1 MSRVLQCGDTP
12 RHPGR
17 HAGPGAA
24 PTPTGGPALRGAEV
38 CAAQPI
44 RHLPWANTAGIAW
57 GTSLALQQGMPQ
69 VVLPGTSARVAVA
82 LLAAAVAGGLLGAAI
97 GHLVGR
103 LLPAP
108 LVTGACVSASVALLV
123 VAAHAWLGGPRVGRG
138 LARAVL
144 WGTLLVALAGQV
156 PRVYLDYAE
165 FRRTA
170 AAALVAGPGA
180 PRDPDLYVD
189 LVLLAETGQPGFRGY
204 LLASLGVE
212 RATLSL
218 GRLRLRVLGHLLG
231 IGVGAA
237 VAAHLAL
244 AAVRARRCARC
255 ERRAD
260 RCTCGSVECG

>member
-1 MSRVLQCGDTP
+1 MP
-12 RHPGR
+12 R
-17 HAGPGAA
+17 
-24 PTPTGGPALRGAEV
+24 
-38 CAAQPI
+38 
-44 RHLPWANTAGIAW
+44 
-57 GTSLALQQGMPQ
+57 
-69 VVLPGTSARVAVA
+69 VVLPSTSARVAVA
-82 LLAAAVAGGLLGAAI
+82 LLAAAVAGALLGAGI

-103 LLPAP
+103 VLPAP
-108 LVTGACVSASVALLV
+108 LVTGACVSASVALFV
-123 VAAHAWLGGPRVGRG
+123 VAAHAWLGGPRVDRE

-156 PRVYLDYAE
+156 PRVHLDYVE

-212 RATLSL
+212 RAAHSL

-237 VAAHLAL
+237 MAAHLTL

-255 ERRAD
+255 GRRAD
-260 RCTCGSVECG
+260 RCACGSPGCG